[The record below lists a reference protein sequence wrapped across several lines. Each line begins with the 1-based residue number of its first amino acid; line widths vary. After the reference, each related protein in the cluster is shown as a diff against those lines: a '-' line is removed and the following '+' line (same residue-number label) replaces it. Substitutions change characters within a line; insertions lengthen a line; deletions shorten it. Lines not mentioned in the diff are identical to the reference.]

1 MDIKSFVG
9 KLHNILIQFSVKYV
23 HNYAENIECYV
34 LMLYILKCIYRIY
47 YTRNYGIS
55 SVQYVTNTNYTYTN
69 I

>member
-34 LMLYILKCIYRIY
+34 LMLYILNVSIEFIIPETMGFQAY
-47 YTRNYGIS
+47 S
-55 SVQYVTNTNYTYTN
+55 M
-69 I
+69 

>member
-1 MDIKSFVG
+1 MLNKINSLNYYFRGCDIMDIKSFVG

-47 YTRNYGIS
+47 
-55 SVQYVTNTNYTYTN
+55 
-69 I
+69 